1 MTPARPPIAQLQ
13 LELAANADAE
23 KRAWW
28 ERYLK
33 GEAEF
38 RGVPTPV
45 IRSSASA
52 WWDDHDAGSLDS
64 DGQLELCMELLRCPM
79 TEDKLAGMLI
89 LGERLIPAGGVDWA
103 GATASFA
110 TLFAERHLADWNAVD
125 WFCVR
130 VLGPLIEFSGEAC
143 ARAIAAWVSAKT
155 LWQRRAA
162 LVGFVNLAPSG
173 SYAELIVETA
183 DCLVLDHERF
193 AQTGVAWVIRE
204 LSTSRPDLSEDF
216 LRRHYD
222 DMSPD
227 ARKQALGKRRDQTM
241 RSGRTSSSN
250 SASVT

>member
-1 MTPARPPIAQLQ
+1 MTPRRPPVADLQ
-13 LELAANADAE
+13 AELAANADAE

-33 GEAEF
+33 GEAAF
-38 RGVPTPV
+38 RGTPTPL

-52 WWDDHDAGSLDS
+52 WWDRHDAGSLDP
-64 DGQLELCMELLRCPM
+64 DRQLELCLELLRCPM

-89 LGERLIPAGGVDWA
+89 LGERLIPAGRVDWIA
-103 GATASFA
+103 ATTSFA

-130 VLGPLIEFSGEAC
+130 VLGPLIGHSGETC
-143 ARAIAAWVSAKT
+143 ARAVAAWVSADT

-173 SYAELIVETA
+173 SYAELIVDTA
-183 DCLVLDHERF
+183 DRLVIDRERF

-204 LSTSRPDLSEDF
+204 LGRSRPDLSEDF
-216 LRRHYD
+216 LRRHDD
-222 DMSPD
+222 DMSPE
-227 ARKQALGKRRDQTM
+227 ARKQARGKRKRQTM